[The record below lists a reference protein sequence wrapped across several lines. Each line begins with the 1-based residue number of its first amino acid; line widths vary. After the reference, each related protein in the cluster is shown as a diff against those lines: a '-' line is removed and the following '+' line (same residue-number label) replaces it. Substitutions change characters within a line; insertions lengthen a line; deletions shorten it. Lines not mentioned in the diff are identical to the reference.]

1 LVILKKKY
9 IILEPAKQFK
19 WGNALVW
26 DGGSFTCRR
35 KSTQGRKGRYKDL
48 KQSSYVDGKTWFE
61 ESLNCSMDERGK
73 GQKQTNLS
81 KQKQVAGYF
90 IDLGKSII
98 VLCGGYGS

>member
-1 LVILKKKY
+1 
-9 IILEPAKQFK
+9 
-19 WGNALVW
+19 VW
-26 DGGSFTCRR
+26 DGGSFTCTR